1 MTRLFRTSVRALLQA
16 HGIAHSLRTKIS
28 RLGYASSQTEL
39 ITLDTDNEAAV
50 QHAQQMYQAWSTMS
64 RNRHFPDQ
72 AHANTY
78 VGHEEQLKKI
88 EDALD
93 QVTSVLPMQK
103 RFVIQGQPDS
113 GKTELALRYA
123 IEHKAHYW
131 GVFWVDASS
140 RDTAEQSYITLAKEF
155 GENLTE
161 QAAKQF
167 LSSRE
172 LIHPWLLIIDNAD
185 DHDLSLE
192 ELSPT
197 GDKGSMFVTTRN
209 QEHIGY
215 GNAGRI
221 APDDRRGTT
230 ANRGHPRLLYML
242 GRRSTTKGFGYP
254 NKLSIVTRKR
264 CEYVKPGQNIGAGKA
279 QQPSERGSQAD
290 LYGHENM
297 SVYATFDLMLEQL
310 KATAR
315 DKKYVSNALQLL
327 QMFSFT
333 HFDNI
338 HPDMPLQ
345 ASINPLHEK
354 NVQNEIESRENE
366 IINGLGLQTESTQP
380 WLKSKIR
387 DLVSNCFLPALLP
400 ELLKNAN
407 NLISDQ
413 LIPKVL
419 PRLRNAL
426 RFLASRSLINKIT
439 SEKEDAI
446 DDDRPLLERYKMHPL
461 VHKWVRDRPG
471 LKVSEQAM
479 YCQMASSVLASCI
492 PLAGGDSDHD
502 ITLRR
507 EMKPHIEEVRKC
519 SGSIQA
525 VTREANSKRQNKA

>member
-1 MTRLFRTSVRALLQA
+1 MYDQTVQDISPQIEVLSMLQNAISLASFRNIMNPDNGALLQA
-16 HGIAHSLRTKIS
+16 HGIAHLLRTKIS

-64 RNRHFPDQ
+64 RNRHFPDR

-93 QVTSVLPMQK
+93 QVTSVSPMQK

-197 GDKGSMFVTTRN
+197 GDKDSIFVTTRN

-215 GNAGRI
+215 GNAGSRSLELNKMENED
-221 APDDRRGTT
+221 AKELLLTT
-230 ANRGHPRLLYML
+230 AEEPRRTEGIL
-242 GRRSTTKGFGYP
+242 GYASR
-254 NKLSIVTRKR
+254 I
-264 CEYVKPGQNIGAGKA
+264 CEHLCYLPLALVYAGKA
-279 QQPSERGSQAD
+279 IYYQGLRLSQ
-290 LYGHENM
+290 YIEHC
-297 SVYATFDLMLEQL
+297 
-310 KATAR
+310 
-315 DKKYVSNALQLL
+315 DKEA
-327 QMFSFT
+327 MR
-333 HFDNI
+333 I
-338 HPDMPLQ
+338 
-345 ASINPLHEK
+345 
-354 NVQNEIESRENE
+354 RE
-366 IINGLGLQTESTQP
+366 T
-380 WLKSKIR
+380 
-387 DLVSNCFLPALLP
+387 
-400 ELLKNAN
+400 
-407 NLISDQ
+407 
-413 LIPKVL
+413 
-419 PRLRNAL
+419 
-426 RFLASRSLINKIT
+426 
-439 SEKEDAI
+439 
-446 DDDRPLLERYKMHPL
+446 
-461 VHKWVRDRPG
+461 
-471 LKVSEQAM
+471 
-479 YCQMASSVLASCI
+479 
-492 PLAGGDSDHD
+492 
-502 ITLRR
+502 
-507 EMKPHIEEVRKC
+507 
-519 SGSIQA
+519 
-525 VTREANSKRQNKA
+525 